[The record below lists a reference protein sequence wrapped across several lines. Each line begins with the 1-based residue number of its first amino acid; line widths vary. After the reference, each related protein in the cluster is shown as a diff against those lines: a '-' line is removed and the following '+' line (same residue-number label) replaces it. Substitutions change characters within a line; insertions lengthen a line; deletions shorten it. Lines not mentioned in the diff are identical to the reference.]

1 MIGVRFVRLLI
12 LLSRETRKMGRYSIK
27 GLQNPLRNQQGAYI
41 LITGIT
47 IVALFGFAAL
57 GIEVGRWYA
66 IQGEMSKAID
76 GAAFAGA
83 KNVNNPNITDLHG
96 FVEQVAQANFP
107 PGLLG
112 TDTPTFV
119 VSDDGNGKVTVQ
131 GATNSIN
138 SLSRVVEG
146 SHGTTAIAADGS
158 AKLRNAEIALVL
170 DVSGSMAGSPL
181 SDMKDGA
188 KQFVENFEDQ
198 ENDNRFALLAFG
210 TGVQIPFAMDYDYVS
225 PITSAI
231 NGFSAAGG
239 TNAEDALAQALTLPW
254 SDQSGVPP
262 NERTKQVVVFFSD
275 GNPSAFRAQFKHEG
289 VNYDGVAALD
299 GGYVNVYKSMGY
311 PDQFG
316 AYANSIRVNYTGDG
330 KKTGTACP
338 PKNYGTSS
346 NPIWR
351 HSVKWYIFEDSTYGL
366 DSFGPTAGMNTEQCG
381 ISNPDPLGDYTN
393 YLVRQ
398 MAIDNA
404 QAIKN
409 NGIEIYTIG
418 LGNVDPNFLAAL
430 SSGPDFAYYTPN
442 SSELAG
448 IFQQIAN
455 ILKLV
460 LIS

>member
-1 MIGVRFVRLLI
+1 MGIRYEISNPFK
-12 LLSRETRKMGRYSIK
+12 REKWKMRGHLIK
-27 GLQNPLRNQQGAYI
+27 GLQNPLRNQRGAYI
-41 LITGIT
+41 LITGLAV
-47 IVALFGFAAL
+47 VALFGFAAL

-83 KNVNNPNITDLHG
+83 KNVNNPNIGDLHG
-96 FVEQVAQANFP
+96 FVQEVAQANFP

-112 TDTPTFV
+112 TDAPTFI
-119 VSDDGNGKVTVQ
+119 VSDDGNGKISVQ
-131 GATNSIN
+131 GSTNSIN
-138 SLSRVVEG
+138 SLSKVLEG
-146 SHGTTAIAADGS
+146 SHNTTNIGAAGS

-181 SDMKDGA
+181 TNLKDGST
-188 KQFVENFEDQ
+188 QFVQNFEDQ
-198 ENDNRFALLAFG
+198 ESTSKFAMITFG
-210 TGVQIPFAMDYDYVS
+210 TGVMKPFDLDYNYVS
-225 PITSAI
+225 PIESAI
-231 NGFSAAGG
+231 NGLGAGGG
-239 TNAEDALAQALTLPW
+239 TNAEDALAQALALPW
-254 SDQSGVPP
+254 SDQSGVPA

-299 GGYVNVYKSMGY
+299 GGYVNVWQSMGY
-311 PDQFG
+311 PNQAA
-316 AYANSIRVNYTGDG
+316 AYANSIRVSYTGDG
-330 KKTGTACP
+330 KKSGTACP
-338 PKNYGTSS
+338 RKSYSGV
-346 NPIWR
+346 W
-351 HSVKWYIFEDSTYGL
+351 HYSVKWYIFEDSTYGL
-366 DSFGPTAGMNTEQCG
+366 DSFGPTAGLDSELCNLG
-381 ISNPDPLGDYTN
+381 NPTPLGDYVN

-418 LGNVDPNFLAAL
+418 LGNVDQNFLTAL
-430 SSGPDFAYYTPN
+430 SSGSKFSYYTPD

>member
-1 MIGVRFVRLLI
+1 
-12 LLSRETRKMGRYSIK
+12 MGRKSIK
-27 GLQNPLRNQQGAYI
+27 GLQNPLCNQQGAYI

-47 IVALFGFAAL
+47 VVALFGFAAL

-96 FVEQVAQANFP
+96 FVQQVAQANFP

-119 VSDDGNGKVTVQ
+119 VSDDGNGKITVQ

-146 SHGTTAIAADGS
+146 SHSTTAIAADGS

-170 DVSGSMAGSPL
+170 DVSGSMVGSPI
-181 SDMKDGA
+181 SDLQDGA
-188 KQFVENFEDQ
+188 KSFVENFTDQ
-198 ENDNRFALLAFG
+198 ESDNRFALLTFA
-210 TGVQIPFAMDYDYVS
+210 TGVQKPFPMDHGYVS
-225 PITSAI
+225 PMTSAI
-231 NGFSAAGG
+231 NGLSAGGG

-254 SDQSGVPP
+254 SDQSGIPA
-262 NERTKQVVVFFSD
+262 NERTKQVVIFFSD
-275 GNPSAFRAQFKHEG
+275 GNPSAFRGQFKHEG
-289 VNYDGVAALD
+289 VIFDGVAALD
-299 GGYVNVYKSMGY
+299 GGYASVYSYMGY
-311 PDQFG
+311 PNPQASYDSSFRI
-316 AYANSIRVNYTGDG
+316 NLTGDG
-330 KKTGTACP
+330 KKTGTSCSP
-338 PKNYGTSS
+338 QKINNVWYY
-346 NPIWR
+346 
-351 HSVKWYIFEDSTYGL
+351 SVKWYIFQDSTYGL
-366 DSFGPTAGMNTEQCG
+366 NSFGPTYGMNTEHCAMT
-381 ISNPDPLGDYTN
+381 NPTPLGDYVN

-418 LGNVDPNFLAAL
+418 LGNIDQNFLSAL
-430 SSGPDFAYYTPN
+430 SSGPKFVYYTPD
-442 SSELAG
+442 SSELEG

>member
-1 MIGVRFVRLLI
+1 
-12 LLSRETRKMGRYSIK
+12 MGRPSIK
-27 GLQNPLRNQQGAYI
+27 GIHHSFCNQQGAYI

-47 IVALFGFAAL
+47 VVALFGFAAL
-57 GIEVGRWYA
+57 GIEVGRWYT
-66 IQGEMSKAID
+66 IQGEISKAID

-96 FVEQVAQANFP
+96 FVQQVAQANFP

-112 TDTPTFV
+112 TDTPNFV
-119 VSDDGNGKVTVQ
+119 VSDDGNGKITVQ
-131 GATNSIN
+131 GSTHSIN
-138 SLSRVVEG
+138 NLAKVVDG
-146 SHGTTAIAADGS
+146 SHGTTLIGANGS

-170 DVSGSMAGSPL
+170 DVSGSMAGAPL
-181 SDMKDGA
+181 SDLKDGST
-188 KQFVENFEDQ
+188 QFVQNFADQ
-198 ENDNRFALLAFG
+198 ESTTKFAMITFG
-210 TGVQIPFAMDYDYVS
+210 TGVMKPFDLNHSYVS
-225 PITSAI
+225 PIESAI
-231 NGFSAAGG
+231 NGLASGGG

-254 SDQSGVPP
+254 TDQSGVPA
-262 NERTKQVVVFFSD
+262 NEQTKQVVVFFSD

-299 GGYVNVYKSMGY
+299 GGYVNVYQLMGY
-311 PDQFG
+311 PDQAA

-346 NPIWR
+346 NPVWR
-351 HSVKWYIFEDSTYGL
+351 YSVKWYIFEDSTYGL
-366 DSFGPTAGMNTEQCG
+366 DSFGPTAGLDSELCNMG
-381 ISNPDPLGDYTN
+381 NPTPLGDYVN

-418 LGNVDPNFLAAL
+418 LGNVDQNFLNSL
-430 SSGPDFAYYTPN
+430 SSGPKFSYYTPD

>member
-1 MIGVRFVRLLI
+1 
-12 LLSRETRKMGRYSIK
+12 MGRYFIK
-27 GLQNPLRNQQGAYI
+27 GLQNLLRNQDGAYI

-47 IVALFGFAAL
+47 LVALFGFAAL

-96 FVEQVAQANFP
+96 FVQEVAQANFP

-112 TDTPTFV
+112 TDTPAFL
-119 VSDDGNGKVTVQ
+119 VSDDGNGKIIVQ
-131 GATNSIN
+131 GSTNSLN
-138 SLSRVVEG
+138 SLAKVVEG
-146 SHGTTAIAADGS
+146 NNSTTHIAAAGS

-170 DVSGSMAGSPL
+170 DVSGSMGGSPI
-181 SDMKDGA
+181 SDLKDGA
-188 KQFVENFEDQ
+188 TQFVENFKDQ
-198 ENDNRFALLAFG
+198 ESDNKFALLTFAS
-210 TGVQIPFAMDYDYVS
+210 GVQTLFAMDHGYVS
-225 PITSAI
+225 PVTSAI
-231 NGFSAAGG
+231 GGLNANGS
-239 TNAEDALAQALTLPW
+239 TNTEDALAKTGALPW
-254 SDQSGVPP
+254 TDQSGVPP
-262 NERTKQVVVFFSD
+262 NEQSKQVVIFFSD
-275 GNPSAFRAQFKHEG
+275 GNPTAFRGNFVYQ
-289 VNYDGVAALD
+289 NNTYNGVAAKYTNSSSFLPQLAEPN
-299 GGYVNVYKSMGY
+299 VQHQFFPTSSINNVYK
-311 PDQFG
+311 
-316 AYANSIRVNYTGDG
+316 TGDG
-330 KKTGTACP
+330 KPSGSTAC
-338 PKNYGTSS
+338 GTLT
-346 NPIWR
+346 
-351 HSVKWYIFEDSTYGL
+351 VKWEIFSDSTYGL
-366 DSFGPTAGMNTEQCG
+366 GNFPGTAGLDPEQCL
-381 ISNPDPLGDYTN
+381 ISNPNPLIDYHVW
-393 YLVRQ
+393 LIKQ

-460 LIS
+460 LTS

>member
-1 MIGVRFVRLLI
+1 
-12 LLSRETRKMGRYSIK
+12 MGRNSIK

-41 LITGIT
+41 LITGIAV
-47 IVALFGFAAL
+47 VALFGFAAL

-96 FVEQVAQANFP
+96 FVQQVAQANFP

-112 TDTPTFV
+112 TDTPTFLV
-119 VSDDGNGKVTVQ
+119 TDDGNGKVSVQ
-131 GATNSIN
+131 GSTNSIN
-138 SLSRVVEG
+138 SLSRVVG
-146 SHGTTAIAADGS
+146 GGHDTTAIAADGS

-170 DVSGSMAGSPL
+170 DISGSMAGSPI
-181 SDMKDGA
+181 SDLKDGA
-188 KQFVENFEDQ
+188 TSFVENFTDQ
-198 ENDNRFALLAFG
+198 QADNRFALLTFA
-210 TGVQIPFAMDYDYVS
+210 TGVQKPFAMDHGYVS
-225 PITSAI
+225 PMTSAI
-231 NGFSAAGG
+231 NGLGASGG

-254 SDQSGVPP
+254 SDQSGVPA
-262 NERTKQVVVFFSD
+262 NERTKQVVIFFSD
-275 GNPSAFRAQFKHEG
+275 GNPSAFRGQFKHEG
-289 VNYDGVAALD
+289 VTYDGVAALD
-299 GGYVNVYKSMGY
+299 GGYVNVYESMGY
-311 PDQFG
+311 PNPQASYEGSFK
-316 AYANSIRVNYTGDG
+316 ITFTGDG
-330 KKTGTACP
+330 KKTGTSCP
-338 PKNYGTSS
+338 RQKINNVWYY
-346 NPIWR
+346 
-351 HSVKWYIFEDSTYGL
+351 SVKWNIFQDSTYGL
-366 DSFGPTAGMNTEQCG
+366 NSFGPTSGIDPEYCNTTG
-381 ISNPDPLGDYTN
+381 PSKLGDYVN

-418 LGNVDPNFLAAL
+418 LGNIDQNFLSAL
-430 SSGPDFAYYTPN
+430 SSGPKFVYYTPD
-442 SSELAG
+442 SSELEG

>member
-1 MIGVRFVRLLI
+1 
-12 LLSRETRKMGRYSIK
+12 MGRESIK
-27 GLQNPLRNQQGAYI
+27 GLQNPLCNQQGAYI

-47 IVALFGFAAL
+47 VVALFGFAAL

-96 FVEQVAQANFP
+96 FVQQVAQANFP

-112 TDTPTFV
+112 TDTPTFL
-119 VSDDGNGKVTVQ
+119 VSDDGNGKITVQ

-170 DVSGSMAGSPL
+170 DVSGSMGGSPI
-181 SDMKDGA
+181 SDLKDGA
-188 KQFVENFEDQ
+188 NSFVQNFTDQ
-198 ENDNRFALLAFG
+198 ESDNRFALLTFA
-210 TGVQIPFAMDYDYVS
+210 TGVQKPFPMDHGYVS
-225 PITSAI
+225 PMTSAI
-231 NGFSAAGG
+231 NGLSAGGG

-254 SDQSGVPP
+254 SDQSGIPA
-262 NERTKQVVVFFSD
+262 NERTKQVVIFFSD
-275 GNPSAFRAQFKHEG
+275 GNPSAFRGQFKHEG
-289 VNYDGVAALD
+289 VTFDGVAALD
-299 GGYVNVYKSMGY
+299 GGYASVYSYMGY
-311 PDQFG
+311 PNPQASYDSSFRI
-316 AYANSIRVNYTGDG
+316 NLTGDG
-330 KKTGTACP
+330 KKTGTSCSP
-338 PKNYGTSS
+338 QKINNVWYY
-346 NPIWR
+346 
-351 HSVKWYIFEDSTYGL
+351 SVKWYIFQDSTYGL
-366 DSFGPTAGMNTEQCG
+366 NSFGPTYGMNTEHCAMT
-381 ISNPDPLGDYTN
+381 NPTPLGDYVN

-418 LGNVDPNFLAAL
+418 LGNIDQNFLSAL
-430 SSGPDFAYYTPN
+430 SSGPKFVYYTPD
-442 SSELAG
+442 SSELEG

>member
-1 MIGVRFVRLLI
+1 
-12 LLSRETRKMGRYSIK
+12 MGRYSIK

-83 KNVNNPNITDLHG
+83 KNINNPNIADLHG

-119 VSDDGNGKVTVQ
+119 VSDDGNGKITVQ

-138 SLSRVVEG
+138 SLSRVVQG

-170 DVSGSMAGSPL
+170 DVSGSMAGSPI
-181 SDMKDGA
+181 SDLKDGA
-188 KQFVENFEDQ
+188 KSFVENFTDQ
-198 ENDNRFALLAFG
+198 QADNRFALLTFAS
-210 TGVQIPFAMDYDYVS
+210 GVLKPFPMDYGYVS
-225 PITSAI
+225 PMTSAI
-231 NGFSAAGG
+231 NGLNASGG
-239 TNAEDALAQALTLPW
+239 TNAEDALAQALALPW
-254 SDQSGVPP
+254 SDQSGVPA

-275 GNPSAFRAQFKHEG
+275 GNPTAFRGQFKFNG
-289 VNYDGVAALD
+289 TDYDGVAAL
-299 GGYVNVYKSMGY
+299 GGATVWPNLQRPDYQFTTFSVNKV
-311 PDQFG
+311 Q
-316 AYANSIRVNYTGDG
+316 ITGDG
-330 KKTGTACP
+330 KTSGTTACP
-338 PKNYGTSS
+338 NTTSGGVT
-346 NPIWR
+346 NKLNTR
-351 HSVKWYIFEDSTYGL
+351 WYVFSDSTYGL
-366 DSFGPTAGMNTEQCG
+366 NSFGPMSSYSSQQCNIPG
-381 ISNPDPLGDYTN
+381 APLAN
-393 YLVRQ
+393 YLTYLATQ

-404 QAIKN
+404 SAIKAQ
-409 NGIEIYTIG
+409 GIEIYTIG
-418 LGNVDPNFLAAL
+418 LGNIDQAFLGTL
-430 SSGPDFAYYTPN
+430 SSGSAFAYYTPD
-442 SSELAG
+442 SSELEG